1 MNNNYYK
8 LDELARKF
16 YRGRGG
22 TLRYIPNG
30 KLRLDLY
37 YFDDYGRKR
46 RKVFVGRNVGE
57 CYERANQFAADSK
70 GLISSSRSTIPEI
83 LHAKLA
89 DRKSVV

>member
-8 LDELARKF
+8 LNELARKF

-46 RKVFVGRNVGE
+46 RKVFVGRNIGE

-70 GLISSSRSTIPEI
+70 DYRKPLDRSASSCRHIN
-83 LHAKLA
+83 KY
-89 DRKSVV
+89 D